1 MQEMNEAGDKVPAKK
16 HVVNYE
22 LTWTKNMGNFE
33 SLKVTVG
40 LSLDGYGHPDTTL
53 SKVREWVEDNL
64 GKSVEE
70 VSEAV
75 KG

>member
-1 MQEMNEAGDKVPAKK
+1 MQEIDNTGEKKSEKK

-22 LTWTKNMGNFE
+22 LTWTRNMGNFE

-40 LSLDGYGHPDTTL
+40 LSADGYGNPDVTMA
-53 SKVREWVEDNL
+53 KVRTWVEDNL
-64 GKSVEE
+64 GTAVEE
-70 VSEAV
+70 VTQAV

>member
-1 MQEMNEAGDKVPAKK
+1 MHEVEKTEKK

-22 LTWTKNMGNFE
+22 LTWTRNMGNFE

-40 LSLDGYGHPDTTL
+40 LSQDGFGHPDKTME
-53 SKVREWVEDNL
+53 KVRGWVEDNL
-64 GKSVEE
+64 GKAVEE
-70 VSEAV
+70 VTEAV

>member
-1 MQEMNEAGDKVPAKK
+1 MHEVDKVAPEKM
-16 HVVNYE
+16 HTVNYE

-40 LSLDGYGHPDTTL
+40 LSVEGSGHPDKTMA
-53 SKVREWVEDNL
+53 KAREWVETNL
-64 GKSVEE
+64 GTAVEE